1 MVLPLSRAR
10 SSAIAQL
17 EASAVK
23 PPSEVAPS
31 DSRPR
36 PWRPAALAPVGETWL
51 ATAIS
56 TLGRE

>member
-1 MVLPLSRAR
+1 MVLPLSLAS

-17 EASAVK
+17 EASALK
-23 PPSEVAPS
+23 PPSEVAPIE
-31 DSRPR
+31 SRPT
-36 PWRPAALAPVGETWL
+36 PWRPAARAPVGETWL